1 MSKSKW
7 VVLFEEDDTY
17 MYWQDFESK
26 KEAKQGA
33 KRMLKEY
40 DTDKE
45 YSNTLDCVRCLM
57 AKVTKVYRDDVYTE
71 EESIE
76 GSLDHF
82 WKDVERYV

>member
-1 MSKSKW
+1 MSKSKHW

-40 DTDKE
+40 DTDKD

-71 EESIE
+71 DEN
-76 GSLDHF
+76 SLDHF
-82 WKDVERYV
+82 WEDIE

>member
-1 MSKSKW
+1 MSKSKHW

-33 KRMLKEY
+33 KSMLKEY
-40 DTDKE
+40 DADKE
-45 YSNTLDCVRCLM
+45 YSNTLDCVRCIM

-71 EESIE
+71 DEN
-76 GSLDHF
+76 SLDHF
-82 WKDVERYV
+82 WEDIE